1 MKSLSGSNQFKYTN
15 VNCRETPSNAASKRS
30 HESDDDFEYTPGCPK
45 RKQSV
50 SEYGAISNCD
60 VNNDF
65 VAFKAPVAVDK
76 TYASTVGNDVN
87 PNNWVKAG
95 SSKQKKDSRNT
106 VISSGTSAKK
116 SVKGI
121 IGSGAVQG
129 SLARVPKRFHF
140 KVGRFQASVEE
151 SDIKKHVEGFVKSGV
166 VEVTLMNM
174 MSFNYYKRFK
184 VSVDDTWSSEMWNEK
199 NWPEG
204 IEVSR
209 FFIRNS
215 NLANTSDAG
224 KNKSAVPSGVNST
237 QGLLTSG
244 VSAIDNYS
252 KNNNDLEQ
260 NNMELTV
267 NGENNPT
274 NNS

>member
-15 VNCRETPSNAASKRS
+15 VNCRETPSNAASKIS
-30 HESDDDFEYTPGCPK
+30 CESDDDIEYTPSCPK

-50 SEYGAISNCD
+50 SEYGTNSNCD
-60 VNNDF
+60 
-65 VAFKAPVAVDK
+65 AFKAPVAVVK
-76 TYASTVGNDVN
+76 TYATTVGQVENSN
-87 PNNWVKAG
+87 IWVKAG

-106 VISSGTSAKK
+106 VISSSTSVKK
-116 SVKGI
+116 SARGI
-121 IGSGAVQG
+121 IGSGAAQG

-140 KVGRFQASVEE
+140 KIGIFQSSVEE
-151 SDIKKHVEGFVKSGV
+151 SDIKRHVEGFVKSGV

-184 VSVDDTWSSEMWNEK
+184 VSVDDTWSSERWNEK

-215 NLANTSDAG
+215 NLASTTDAG
-224 KNKSAVPSGVNST
+224 KNKSSGALSSGVNNT
-237 QGLLTSG
+237 QGLSTSG
-244 VSAIDNYS
+244 NSAIDNNGS
-252 KNNNDLEQ
+252 NNDDLEQ
-260 NNMELTV
+260 NSMELTV
-267 NGENNPT
+267 TDENNPT